1 MVFVELLRLVVAV
14 GGALAGLALAGN
26 HGALDRSLDAGLGVL
41 VGYVAGGVLGRF
53 TERGV
58 TRTARSVRSLPPVE
72 LLAGLLLGGIGVL
85 VGVLACVP
93 LVVLAPASYD
103 YAVAAAVALVLGELG
118 LRLGMTKGHQLAEG
132 LGLSRRLSPEAPA
145 AGSGALLAD
154 ASALLERGLFA
165 LARAGLVGELLV
177 PEAVVDEVRTLAAG
191 PDPVASRRAR
201 RALEHVD
208 ALRAA
213 GITVAVVPGDPALEG
228 AAERI
233 AVLARRTG
241 ARVATASA
249 AVTASLRELGI
260 PVLDLRELKGELA
273 PEHAAGERLR
283 VDLVRAGR
291 QPGQAVGYLPD
302 GDMVVVNE
310 AEHLVGARDVE
321 VVVLSSRPTSQG
333 VLVFARVLGGSEGD
347 EEPESPALRRP

>member
-14 GGALAGLALAGN
+14 GGALAGLAVAGG
-26 HGALDRSLDAGLGVL
+26 HGAAVRSLDAGLGVL

-53 TERGV
+53 AERGV

-72 LLAGLLLGGIGVL
+72 LLAGLLLGGIGIL
-85 VGVLACVP
+85 VGVLACLP
-93 LVVLAPASYD
+93 LLVLSPAAYD
-103 YAVAAAVALVLGELG
+103 YAVTAAVALVFGELG
-118 LRLGMTKGHQLAEG
+118 LRLGMAKGHQLAEG
-132 LGLSRRLSPEAPA
+132 LGLSRRLWPEAPQV
-145 AGSGALLAD
+145 GSGALLAD
-154 ASALLERGLFA
+154 ASALLDRGLAA

-201 RALEHVD
+201 RALEHLE
-208 ALRAA
+208 ALRA
-213 GITVAVVPGDPALEG
+213 GGVTVSVVPGDPALEEP
-228 AAERI
+228 AERMV
-233 AVLARRTG
+233 ALVRRTG

-249 AVTASLRELGI
+249 AVTARLRAAGL

-273 PEHAAGERLR
+273 PEHVAGERLR

-310 AEHLVGARDVE
+310 AEHLVGTRDVE

-333 VLVFARVLGGSEGD
+333 VLVFARVLNGAEDG
-347 EEPESPALRRP
+347 EPEAPVLRRP